1 MLKVRMEKHVQAI
14 MYGKEREGKEGG
26 KTLQKET
33 QFCING
39 KRIFYPTQYHA
50 YFWCCVRT
58 Q

>member
-1 MLKVRMEKHVQAI
+1 MLKVRMEKYVQVI

-26 KTLQKET
+26 KILQKEM

-39 KRIFYPTQYHA
+39 KRIFYFIQYYV
-50 YFWCCVRT
+50 YFWCCVRI